1 MEKILT
7 DEQINALPEFEEVIC
22 ACSDGGHNMD
32 EILPFARAVEKAIL
46 ESPVIKQ
53 AVEDSK
59 RLQWFI
65 DNEGT
70 IQRYSNGKHQ
80 VFWYASNET
89 KWYDN
94 PRDAIDEA
102 MKGGDE

>member
-1 MEKILT
+1 MQKVLSDAQITAIADDCHILKDAPT
-7 DEQINALPEFEEVIC
+7 SLII
-22 ACSDGGHNMD
+22 H
-32 EILPFARAVEKAIL
+32 FAREIERVTLWNE
-46 ESPVIKQ
+46 PVKQ

-70 IQRYSNGKHQ
+70 IQHYTNGKHQ
-80 VFWYASNET
+80 VFWGTNDET
-89 KWYDN
+89 TWYDN

-102 MKGGDE
+102 RKDSDAS